1 MRVLVIDP
9 DGAAADEL
17 TAELHDAGYD
27 AWASGDEPER
37 ALEFAK
43 ESRPQVVVGVLET
56 DASEVLSR
64 VGVLLEARA
73 ARVAG
78 LLFCGS
84 DAVGLELARAL
95 YPGANFTSRATL
107 HTAIASLRT

>member
-9 DGAAADEL
+9 AADAADEL
-17 TAELHDAGYD
+17 TAELCDAGYD
-27 AWASGDEPER
+27 AWASGDEPAT

-43 ESRPQVVVGVLET
+43 ETRPQVVVGLLE
-56 DASEVLSR
+56 SGSGEVLAR
-64 VGVLLEARA
+64 VAALLEARA
-73 ARVAG
+73 AHVAG

-84 DAVGLELARAL
+84 DAAGLEQARAL
-95 YPGANFTSRATL
+95 YPGANFTSRSTL